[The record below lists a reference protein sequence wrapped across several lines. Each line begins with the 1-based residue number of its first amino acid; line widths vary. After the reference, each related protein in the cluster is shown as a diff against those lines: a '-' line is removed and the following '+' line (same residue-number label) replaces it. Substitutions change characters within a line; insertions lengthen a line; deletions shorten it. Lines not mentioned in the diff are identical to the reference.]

1 MKNVEIFSEIGKLKK
16 VMLHKPGEEVE
27 NLTPDYME
35 RLLFDDIPYLK
46 VARDEHE
53 YFAKVMEDRGTEVVY
68 LTEMLEEA
76 IEDTKIKD
84 EFVNQFLKESGITS
98 KGLEEGIKEYLY
110 DFTNKEMINEM
121 IAGVRKNKIKY
132 KKENLKDYIKD
143 DYAFYLDPIPN
154 LYFTRDPGAIV
165 GNSLSLHNMKNEARK
180 RETIFLKYIKE
191 HSRTFNKGEKI
202 NTVYDRELKD
212 PIEGGDVLILSEK
225 VVGIGYSERTTPN
238 AIEEFARRLLNENNG
253 YEKVLAIDIPKK
265 RAYMHLDTVFT
276 RIDYDKFIVH
286 ADIENTL
293 SVYELTKENKNIKI
307 KCLEGTLEEILSK
320 TLKMD
325 KIELIKCAGGDIVAS
340 HREQWNDGSNTLAI
354 EPGVV
359 ITYER
364 NTISN
369 ELLDKKGVKVIEI
382 PSGELSRGRG
392 GPRCMS
398 MPLIREKI

>member
-1 MKNVEIFSEIGKLKK
+1 MKNLEIFSEIGKLKK

-46 VARDEHE
+46 VAREEHE

-110 DFTNKEMINEM
+110 GFTNKEMINEM

-225 VVGIGYSERTTPN
+225 VVAIGYSERTTPN